1 MFGVGCFSAIIP
13 LYVSERMIQSSA
25 TTVLSRRC
33 QFPGISFVLVCALAG
48 TLNFFSSP
56 FSVWVANVASFPEEE
71 EVYAKDRSALV
82 SSAQHSRR
90 GTIRPKAPPG
100 ERMDQ
105 GPARLFLGHPS
116 SLTPVSHRLL
126 TGAGIVQLC

>member
-1 MFGVGCFSAIIP
+1 M
-13 LYVSERMIQSSA
+13 L
-25 TTVLSRRC
+25 
-33 QFPGISFVLVCALAG
+33 LVCVLTG
-48 TLNFFSSP
+48 TLSFFNSP

-100 ERMDQ
+100 ERIDR
-105 GPARLFLGHPS
+105 GTARLFLGHLS

-126 TGAGIVQLC
+126 TGAGIFQLC